1 MNVEG
6 EPFKESARSILGA
19 HSEPTQEGLPKRVAF
34 LKDVLAKLSIQGLIV
49 CEQSFCDPD
58 EFESPSLEKAAE
70 EVRVPTVRLPLDSEL
85 SDRAR
90 IEGRIQTFLETID
103 AN

>member
-1 MNVEG
+1 
-6 EPFKESARSILGA
+6 
-19 HSEPTQEGLPKRVAF
+19 
-34 LKDVLAKLSIQGLIV
+34 
-49 CEQSFCDPD
+49 
-58 EFESPSLEKAAE
+58 LEKAAE
-70 EVRVPTVRLPLDSEL
+70 EVGVPTVKLPLDSEL

>member
-1 MNVEG
+1 
-6 EPFKESARSILGA
+6 
-19 HSEPTQEGLPKRVAF
+19 
-34 LKDVLAKLSIQGLIV
+34 V

-58 EFESPSLEKAAE
+58 EFESPSLERAAE
-70 EVRVPTVRLPLDSEL
+70 EVGVPTVKLPLDSEL

-103 AN
+103 GN